1 MLEARKLLDVVL
13 YMTASFFNEAV
24 EPWGISYR
32 KRSFTHQH
40 EEEEEGD
47 MMEKIFCLPNLAQ
60 THFLVGS

>member
-13 YMTASFFNEAV
+13 YMTAGFFNEAV

-40 EEEEEGD
+40 EEEEGD
-47 MMEKIFCLPNLAQ
+47 MMEETFCLPNLAQ